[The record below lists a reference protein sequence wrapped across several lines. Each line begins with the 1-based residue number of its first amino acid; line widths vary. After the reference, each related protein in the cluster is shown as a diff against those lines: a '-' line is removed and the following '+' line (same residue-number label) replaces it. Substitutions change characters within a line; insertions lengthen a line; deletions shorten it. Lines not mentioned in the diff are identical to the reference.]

1 MLLALDRISVLPGQT
16 LVLKDVDWDEFEAL
30 LEELG
35 EHRGSRIAYYQ
46 KQLEIMAPLPEQ
58 EIDKVLIG
66 TLVEVLLEELDV
78 EFYPLGSTT
87 FKNKFLALG
96 LEPDSRFYI
105 ENEAKVRGLKRWDLA
120 VDLPPDLALEVDL
133 TSRTHLDIYAQLG
146 VPEVWRFK
154 LRQLEIHRLEQGEY
168 HLKEGSTIFPDF
180 DLKQIIPTY
189 LERIDNEGRNK
200 TIKAFRAWVRSQIN
214 GKDNG

>member
-16 LVLKDVDWDEFEAL
+16 LVLRDVDWDEFEAL

-35 EHRGSRIAYYQ
+35 EHRSSRIAYYGQ
-46 KQLEIMAPLPEQ
+46 QLEIMAPLPEH

-66 TLVEVLLEELDV
+66 TLVEVLLEELDI

-87 FKNKFLALG
+87 FKNKFLGLG
-96 LEPDSRFYI
+96 LEPDNCFYI
-105 ENEAKVRGLKRWDLA
+105 QNEAKVRGIKRWNAAIDP
-120 VDLPPDLALEVDL
+120 PPDLALEVDL

-154 LRQLEIHRLEQGEY
+154 RRQLEIHCLEQGEY
-168 HLKEGSTIFPDF
+168 RQREVSSIFPDF
-180 DLKQIIPTY
+180 DLREIIPAY
-189 LERIDNEGRNK
+189 LQRIDQEGRNK
-200 TIKAFRAWVRSQIN
+200 TIKAFRIWVKSHIDAKN
-214 GKDNG
+214 